1 MRNFFLALLI
11 LFSGCNIIKKTN
23 ASPTYEK
30 ISTKRILENVEKN
43 RSEFTYLLLR
53 SQVSVV
59 ENDSKNQFNI
69 SLRIKNENKILI
81 SGSLLIPLFKGL
93 FTKDKLMFY
102 EKLNKS
108 YYKGDYSY
116 ISKLLNFEFNLQSIQ
131 DLLTGQPLIFR
142 ESRLN
147 QSLNNVQYVLKSYDR
162 KLKVSKEYS
171 FDPINFNL
179 KKQTFFK
186 NDGANLSIIYDD
198 YKNSGKINIPQRIT
212 ILATKNDITTRVV
225 MKTKISRINQQV
237 TFPFKIPS
245 GYNKINL

>member
-23 ASPTYEK
+23 ASPTFEK

-162 KLKVSKEYS
+162 KLKVSNEYS
-171 FDPINFNL
+171 FDPETTLVMLFILCTVSLGFILSGLYPRKKSLLIFNPDAFSN
-179 KKQTFFK
+179 T
-186 NDGANLSIIYDD
+186 
-198 YKNSGKINIPQRIT
+198 GKHSSSVAP
-212 ILATKNDITTRVV
+212 
-225 MKTKISRINQQV
+225 
-237 TFPFKIPS
+237 
-245 GYNKINL
+245 G